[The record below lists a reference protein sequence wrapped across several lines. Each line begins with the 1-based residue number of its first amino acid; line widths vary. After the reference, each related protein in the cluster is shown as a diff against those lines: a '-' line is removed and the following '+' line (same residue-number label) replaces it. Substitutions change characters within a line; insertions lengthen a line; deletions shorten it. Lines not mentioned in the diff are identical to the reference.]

1 MSKEEAIDYAN
12 KTSNV
17 ATNIF
22 KVTSRS
28 QGGFAAPNQLA
39 DAIRAAGEK
48 VDKVFDKSDDATK
61 AAYVAKDGQYVVFDQ
76 EVFIGYKD
84 PNSDEVLLKPVR

>member
-1 MSKEEAIDYAN
+1 MTEEEALDYAN
-12 KTSNV
+12 KTSSV
-17 ATNIF
+17 AENIF

-48 VDKVFDKSDDATK
+48 VDAVFDVSDAATIS
-61 AAYVAKDGQYVVFDQ
+61 AYEAKDGQYVVFDQ

-84 PNSDEVLLKPVR
+84 PDSDEVLLKRIR

>member
-1 MSKEEAIDYAN
+1 MTKEEAIDYAN
-12 KTSNV
+12 KTSSV
-17 ATNIF
+17 SENIF

-48 VDKVFDKSDDATK
+48 VDKVFDNSREETKDA
-61 AAYVAKDGQYVVFDQ
+61 YPAKDGQYVVFDQ

-84 PNSDEVLLKPVR
+84 PNSDEVFLNRIR

>member
-1 MSKEEAIDYAN
+1 MSKEDAIDYAN
-12 KTSNV
+12 KTSSV
-17 ATNIF
+17 AENIF

-28 QGGFAAPNQLA
+28 QGGFVAPAQLG

-48 VDKVFDKSDDATK
+48 VDAVFEKDDDATK
-61 AAYVAKDGQYVVFDQ
+61 AAYPAKEGEYVVFNQ

-84 PNSDEVLLKPVR
+84 PNSDEILLKRIR